1 MRTLVASTEEIED
14 GEAKVVVL
22 GDEEVALLNDGGS
35 FYGLAARCPHG
46 NASLAD
52 GFIEDGTVEC
62 PLHASLFDL
71 KTGMVLCKPATDSV
85 KAYAVVVEGEKIYI
99 EQD

>member
-1 MRTLVASTEEIED
+1 MGSTAEIET
-14 GEAKVVVL
+14 GEAKVVDL
-22 GDEEVALLNDGGS
+22 GGEEVAVLNDEGS
-35 FYGLAARCPHG
+35 FYALAARCPHG

-71 KTGMVLCKPATDSV
+71 KTGMVLCKPATESV
-85 KAYAVVVEGEKIYI
+85 KAYALVVEGEEIYI